1 MGSLAVKA
9 RMLILAV
16 GNDDRLFAADPCS
29 MKLALPRPGMS
40 WNWLRQAI
48 GISPPKG
55 SRAAAQGGFTLLE
68 LLVVISIIALATA
81 GVSIAMRDSG
91 QTLVE
96 REAAR
101 LAALL
106 ESARAQSR
114 AGGMPVRWRAD
125 AGGFRF
131 EGLPPSALAAM
142 PGQWLDAGTTVRAP
156 TLLVLGPEP
165 LIGPQQ
171 VLITHQ
177 AYPERTLRI
186 ATDGVRPFTVETV
199 Q

>member
-1 MGSLAVKA
+1 
-9 RMLILAV
+9 
-16 GNDDRLFAADPCS
+16 
-29 MKLALPRPGMS
+29 MKLARSRRGTL
-40 WNWLRQAI
+40 WNWLCQATCAAPFGPAEGRSSKPASI
-48 GISPPKG
+48 GLEAAEEPQPVAG
-55 SRAAAQGGFTLLE
+55 ARRRAAAQGGFTLLE

-114 AGGMPVRWRAD
+114 SGGMPVRWRAD
-125 AGGFRF
+125 ASGFRF

-142 PGQWLDAGTTVRAP
+142 PGQWLDAGTTVRGP

-171 VLITHQ
+171 VLITHH
-177 AYPERTLRI
+177 AYPERTLRV